1 MDDSFSDFTNVIII
15 MLIFMILYCIS
26 LYLQVVLSLKQ
37 NYQKNKCNPL
47 VMPFASS
54 VSGEDPK
61 DVFNECL
68 SKMAKEETDKTT
80 SQVFSSLSSGTGD
93 ISSLNEMQAGSVV
106 ATQNFSEGAFGLPD
120 TSSLGDYMG
129 GSTGAVPDMLGM
141 QKQIEIQTSKLA
153 YSLANILQ
161 VTMAFMRGTL
171 KSVESLPVMAEG
183 VLYSPPIQMVKN
195 VGRLAGN

>member
-15 MLIFMILYCIS
+15 IVIFSILYCIS
-26 LYLQVVLSLKQ
+26 LYLQVILSLKQ

-47 VMPFASS
+47 VMPFAPSI
-54 VSGEDPK
+54 SGENPK
-61 DVFNECL
+61 DVFTECL
-68 SKMAKEETDKTT
+68 SKMAQEENDKTS
-80 SQVFSSLSSGTGD
+80 SQMFSSLSSGTSG
-93 ISSLNEMQAGSVV
+93 ISSMNDMQGGSVV
-106 ATQNFSEGAFGLPD
+106 ATQNFSEGAFGPPD
-120 TSSLGDYMG
+120 TSSMG
-129 GSTGAVPDMLGM
+129 MDISTGALPDMLGM

-161 VTMAFMRGTL
+161 VTMAFMSGTL

-183 VLYSPPIQMVKN
+183 VLNSPPIQMVMN

>member
-1 MDDSFSDFTNVIII
+1 MDDSFSDFTNIII
-15 MLIFMILYCIS
+15 IFVIFSILYCIS
-26 LYLQVVLSLKQ
+26 LYLQVILSLKQ
-37 NYQKNKCNPL
+37 NYQKHKCNPL
-47 VMPFASS
+47 VMPFAASI
-54 VSGEDPK
+54 SGENPK
-61 DVFNECL
+61 DVFTDCL
-68 SKMAKEETDKTT
+68 SKMAQEETDKTT

-93 ISSLNEMQAGSVV
+93 ISSLNEMQGGSVV
-106 ATQNFSEGAFGLPD
+106 ATQNFSEGAFGPPD
-120 TSSLGDYMG
+120 TSSMGTGG
-129 GSTGAVPDMLGM
+129 GSTGAIPDMLGM

-183 VLYSPPIQMVKN
+183 VINSPPIQMVTN

>member
-1 MDDSFSDFTNVIII
+1 MDDSFSDFTNIII
-15 MLIFMILYCIS
+15 IIVIFMILYCIS
-26 LYLQVVLSLKQ
+26 LYLQVTLSLKQ

-47 VMPFASS
+47 VMPFSSS

-93 ISSLNEMQAGSVV
+93 ISSLNDMQAGSVV
-106 ATQNFSEGAFGLPD
+106 ATQNFSEGAFGPPD
-120 TSSLGDYMG
+120 TSSMG
-129 GSTGAVPDMLGM
+129 GSSGVVPDMLGM

-183 VLYSPPIQMVKN
+183 VLHSPPIQMVKN